1 MKKIYIKPHA
11 RSLQMLGGRFLIAAV
26 STDGTQTDHADVKGH
41 NGQFNTDNFWKDDIS
56 ESNKKMTDKYVF

>member
-1 MKKIYIKPHA
+1 MKKIYVKPQVCT
-11 RSLQMLGGRFLIAAV
+11 LELLGGRFTIAAV

-41 NGQFNTDNFWKDDIS
+41 KGQFNTDEFWKDNIS